1 MGTMADMLLSSF
13 EHPSQHEAVSDLIRR
28 RSTNPAD
35 VREAWLHGLDLSRV
49 GAVLDL
55 GCGFGFMTEALAPR
69 VAPDA
74 RIVGVD
80 ACSANE
86 APFLARVAAS
96 GRTGQF
102 VCRRIE
108 RQLAWPDG
116 SFDLVIASYTL
127 YFFVEVLP
135 EVARV
140 LTPQG
145 MFLAVTHSEASCRDL
160 ACVLGHPESDSL
172 LLAGVRGFSAENG
185 ADRLA
190 RWFEDVRRI
199 EYHNTLVFEAAHQE
213 ELLAY
218 LRFKLLLLAPQ
229 AALAGELAEALAHA
243 CEVLACLGRVVL
255 EKDDAAFH
263 CTRPR
268 NLVRA

>member
-1 MGTMADMLLSSF
+1 MADMFLSSF
-13 EHPSQHEAVSDLIRR
+13 ERPSQHEAVSDIIRR
-28 RSTNPAD
+28 RSTNPTD
-35 VREAWLHGLDLSRV
+35 VREALLYGLDLSRA

-55 GCGFGFMTEALAPR
+55 GCGFGFMTEAIAQR

-80 ACSANE
+80 ACPANQ
-86 APFLARVAAS
+86 APYLARVAAT

-108 RQLAWPDG
+108 RRLDWPDD
-116 SFDLVIASYTL
+116 SFDLVVATYTL
-127 YFFVEVLP
+127 YFFPEVLP

-140 LTPQG
+140 LTPHG
-145 MFLAVTHSEASCRDL
+145 VFLAVTHTEASCRDL
-160 ACVLGHPESDSL
+160 ACVLGLPESDSL
-172 LLAGVRGFSAENG
+172 LLAGVRDFSAESG
-185 ADRLA
+185 AHRLA
-190 RWFEDVRRI
+190 PWFEDVVRI
-199 EYHNTLVFEAAHQE
+199 EYRNSLVFDAADQDD
-213 ELLAY
+213 LLAY

-243 CEVLACLGRVVL
+243 AEVLACLGRVVL
-255 EKDDAAFH
+255 EKNDAAFR

-268 NLVRA
+268 CL